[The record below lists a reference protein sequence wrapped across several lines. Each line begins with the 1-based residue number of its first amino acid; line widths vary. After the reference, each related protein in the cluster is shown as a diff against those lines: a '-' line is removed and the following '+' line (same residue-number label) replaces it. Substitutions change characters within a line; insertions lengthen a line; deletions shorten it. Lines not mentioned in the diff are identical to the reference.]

1 MIIEEKYFLQKKV
14 ENKKNFYMR
23 EDYNYKYILDEN
35 ENKNDTNLL

>member
-14 ENKKNFYMR
+14 ENEKNFYR
-23 EDYNYKYILDEN
+23 GEVYNHKYILDEN